1 MAGLESFNM
10 DYQRHRTSRSI
21 SEHPSHL
28 KTNLPNDEPFR
39 QQQRETLLEMSKNK
53 DILVNDTVNK
63 CLKPTSLILQHV
75 VSYPFIVLRRQC
87 QLHYASTRYHI
98 VPFTLI
104 PVIYR
109 LVRSQGIA
117 VLWKGFGTVLLLK
130 GMTMA
135 IEAFLSEIFDLPKDA
150 ASVHNTKSFGKLI
163 LLKCASLS
171 IITPFYSACLVETV
185 QSNIASEK
193 TAFYDVF
200 KEGFIRLLQWNCP
213 QKGRMLPVWIIV
225 VPTVS
230 YGVFRYITN
239 MLVSKCVKH
248 VLILYE
254 LHKLRKLGVIPTN
267 SKSSLVLLSDN
278 ERLEA
283 VSDLT
288 ASAVSD
294 ALLFPLETITHR
306 LYLQGT
312 RTIIDNLDTGISV
325 MPILTG
331 YVGPVDCFVTTI
343 EQEGRL
349 GLFKGFGALLLQTA
363 LVGVLYKVV
372 KISLVKVVDAY
383 TSSSNLPSQNS
394 NNTRNNQINTPEQS
408 RIELPDFRPLMRSTS
423 FMM

>member
-1 MAGLESFNM
+1 MAGLESFSM
-10 DYQRHRTSRSI
+10 DFQRHRPSRSI
-21 SEHPSHL
+21 SEHPSQL
-28 KTNLPNDEPFR
+28 QQNFQDTEMIRR
-39 QQQRETLLEMSKNK
+39 QHRETLMEMSKNK

-63 CLKPTSLILQHV
+63 CLKPTCLILQHV

-104 PVIYR
+104 PVVYR
-109 LVRSQGIA
+109 LVKSQGIS
-117 VLWKGFGTVLLLK
+117 VLWKGFGTVLLIK
-130 GMTMA
+130 GITMA
-135 IEAFLSEIFDLPKDA
+135 IEALLSELFDLPKDTD
-150 ASVHNTKSFGKLI
+150 SINNSKSFGKHI
-163 LLKCASLS
+163 MLKCASLS

-225 VPTVS
+225 VPTVT
-230 YGVFRYITN
+230 YGVLRYITN
-239 MLVSKCVKH
+239 IVVSKSVKQI
-248 VLILYE
+248 LIMYE
-254 LHKLRKLGVIPTN
+254 LRICKTEVITKDSNAP
-267 SKSSLVLLSDN
+267 SSIN

-288 ASAVSD
+288 ASAFSD
-294 ALLFPLETITHR
+294 AVLFPLELVMHR

-312 RTIIDNLDTGISV
+312 RTIIDNLDTGTSV

-331 YVGPVDCFVTTI
+331 YEGPLDCLATTVA
-343 EQEGRL
+343 QEGRL
-349 GLFKGFGALLLQTA
+349 GLFKGFGALLLQTS
-363 LVGVLYKVV
+363 LIVILYKVV

-383 TSSSNLPSQNS
+383 AATSSNQSTQAVINKPNNS
-394 NNTRNNQINTPEQS
+394 ATTLEQS
-408 RIELPDFRPLMRSTS
+408 NIPEFKP
-423 FMM
+423 

>member
-10 DYQRHRTSRSI
+10 DFQRHRPSRSV
-21 SEHPSHL
+21 SEHPSQP
-28 KTNLPNDEPFR
+28 NLDDTEVMR
-39 QQQRETLLEMSKNK
+39 RHHRETLIEMSKNK

-63 CLKPTSLILQHV
+63 CIKPTCLILQHV

-104 PVIYR
+104 PVVYR
-109 LVRSQGIA
+109 LVKSQGIS
-117 VLWKGFGTVLLLK
+117 VLWKGFGTVLLIK
-130 GMTMA
+130 GITMA
-135 IEAFLSEIFDLPKDA
+135 IEALLSELFDLPKDTD
-150 ASVHNTKSFGKLI
+150 SINNSKSFGKHI

-225 VPTVS
+225 VPTVT
-230 YGVFRYITN
+230 YGVLRYITN
-239 MLVSKCVKH
+239 ILVSKSVKH
-248 VLILYE
+248 ALILYE
-254 LHKLRKLGVIPTN
+254 LRVCKTEVV
-267 SKSSLVLLSDN
+267 SKDSDRQSSID
-278 ERLEA
+278 ERLDA

-294 ALLFPLETITHR
+294 AVLFPLELIMHR

-312 RTIIDNLDTGISV
+312 RTIIDNLDTGTSV

-331 YVGPVDCFVTTI
+331 YEGPLDCLATTVA
-343 EQEGRL
+343 QEGRL
-349 GLFKGFGALLLQTA
+349 GLFKGFGALLLQTS
-363 LVGVLYKVV
+363 LIVVLYKVV
-372 KISLVKVVDAY
+372 KISLIKVIGAY
-383 TSSSNLPSQNS
+383 ASTSSNQSPQVVVNKTNNS
-394 NNTRNNQINTPEQS
+394 INTLEQS
-408 RIELPDFRPLMRSTS
+408 NIPDFKPLMRSTS

>member
-10 DYQRHRTSRSI
+10 DFQRHRPSRSI
-21 SEHPSHL
+21 SEHPSQ
-28 KTNLPNDEPFR
+28 PNVNDTEMIR
-39 QQQRETLLEMSKNK
+39 QQHREQLIEMSKNK

-63 CLKPTSLILQHV
+63 CIKPTCLILQHV

-104 PVIYR
+104 PVVYR
-109 LVRSQGIA
+109 LTKSQGIS
-117 VLWKGFGTVLLLK
+117 VLWKGFGTVLLIK
-130 GMTMA
+130 GITMA
-135 IEAFLSEIFDLPKDA
+135 IEALLSELFDLPKDTD
-150 ASVHNTKSFGKLI
+150 SINNSKSFGKHI

-225 VPTVS
+225 VPTVT
-230 YGVFRYITN
+230 YGVLRYITN
-239 MLVSKCVKH
+239 ILVSKSVKH
-248 VLILYE
+248 ALVLYE
-254 LHKLRKLGVIPTN
+254 LHICKTEVV
-267 SKSSLVLLSDN
+267 SKDSDCSSSID

-288 ASAVSD
+288 ASAFSD
-294 ALLFPLETITHR
+294 AVLFPLELIMHR

-312 RTIIDNLDTGISV
+312 RTIIDNLDTGTSV

-331 YVGPVDCFVTTI
+331 YEGPLDCLATTVA
-343 EQEGRL
+343 QEGRL
-349 GLFKGFGALLLQTA
+349 GLLKGFGALLLQTS
-363 LVGVLYKVV
+363 LIVMLYKVV

-383 TSSSNLPSQNS
+383 ASTSSNQSSQAV
-394 NNTRNNQINTPEQS
+394 NNTPNNSINTLEQS
-408 RIELPDFRPLMRSTS
+408 NIPDFRPLMRSTS

>member
-10 DYQRHRTSRSI
+10 DFQRHRPSRSI
-21 SEHPSHL
+21 SEHPSQL
-28 KTNLPNDEPFR
+28 QQNFQDTEIIRR
-39 QQQRETLLEMSKNK
+39 QHRETLMEMSKNK

-63 CLKPTSLILQHV
+63 CLKPTCLILQHV

-104 PVIYR
+104 PVVYR
-109 LVRSQGIA
+109 LVKSQGIG
-117 VLWKGFGTVLLLK
+117 VLWKGFGTVLLIK
-130 GMTMA
+130 GITMA
-135 IEAFLSEIFDLPKDA
+135 IEVLLSELFNLPKDIN
-150 ASVHNTKSFGKLI
+150 SINNSKSFGKHI

-225 VPTVS
+225 VPTVT
-230 YGVFRYITN
+230 YGVLRYITN
-239 MLVSKCVKH
+239 ILVSKSVKH
-248 VLILYE
+248 ILIMYE
-254 LHKLRKLGVIPTN
+254 LRICKTGVI
-267 SKSSLVLLSDN
+267 SKDFDSPSID
-278 ERLEA
+278 ERQEA

-288 ASAVSD
+288 ASAFSD
-294 ALLFPLETITHR
+294 AVLFPLELVMHR

-331 YVGPVDCFVTTI
+331 YEGPLDCFATTVA
-343 EQEGRL
+343 QEGRL
-349 GLFKGFGALLLQTA
+349 GLFKGFGALLLQTS
-363 LVGVLYKVV
+363 LIVILYKVV
-372 KISLVKVVDAY
+372 KISLVKVIDAY
-383 TSSSNLPSQNS
+383 ATTSSNQSSQVVIDKPNNS
-394 NNTRNNQINTPEQS
+394 INTLDQS
-408 RIELPDFRPLMRSTS
+408 NIPDFRPLMRSTS

>member
-1 MAGLESFNM
+1 MAGLESFSM
-10 DYQRHRTSRSI
+10 DFQRHRPSRSI
-21 SEHPSHL
+21 SEHPSQL
-28 KTNLPNDEPFR
+28 QQNFQDTEMIRR
-39 QQQRETLLEMSKNK
+39 QHRETLMEMSKNK

-63 CLKPTSLILQHV
+63 CLKPTCLILQHV

-104 PVIYR
+104 PVVYR
-109 LVRSQGIA
+109 LVKSQGIS
-117 VLWKGFGTVLLLK
+117 VLWKGFGTVLLIK
-130 GMTMA
+130 GITMA
-135 IEAFLSEIFDLPKDA
+135 IEALLSELFDLPKDTD
-150 ASVHNTKSFGKLI
+150 SINNSKSFGKHI
-163 LLKCASLS
+163 MLKCASLS

-225 VPTVS
+225 VPTVT
-230 YGVFRYITN
+230 YGVLRYITN
-239 MLVSKCVKH
+239 IVVSKSVKQI
-248 VLILYE
+248 LIMYE
-254 LHKLRKLGVIPTN
+254 LRICKTEVITKDSNAP
-267 SKSSLVLLSDN
+267 SSIN

-288 ASAVSD
+288 ASAFSD
-294 ALLFPLETITHR
+294 AVLFPLELVMHR

-312 RTIIDNLDTGISV
+312 RTIIDNLDTGTSV

-331 YVGPVDCFVTTI
+331 YEGPLDCLATTVA
-343 EQEGRL
+343 QEGRL
-349 GLFKGFGALLLQTA
+349 GLFKGFGALLLQTS
-363 LVGVLYKVV
+363 LIVILYKVV

-383 TSSSNLPSQNS
+383 AATSSNQSTQAVINKPNNS
-394 NNTRNNQINTPEQS
+394 ATTLEQS
-408 RIELPDFRPLMRSTS
+408 NIPEFKPLMRSTS

>member
-1 MAGLESFNM
+1 MAGLESFSM
-10 DYQRHRTSRSI
+10 DFQRHRPSRSI
-21 SEHPSHL
+21 SEHPSQL
-28 KTNLPNDEPFR
+28 QQNFQDTEMIRR
-39 QQQRETLLEMSKNK
+39 QHRETLMEMSKNK

-63 CLKPTSLILQHV
+63 CLKPTCLILQHV

-104 PVIYR
+104 PVVYR
-109 LVRSQGIA
+109 LVKSQGIS
-117 VLWKGFGTVLLLK
+117 VLWKGFGTVLLIK
-130 GMTMA
+130 GITMA
-135 IEAFLSEIFDLPKDA
+135 IEALLSELFDLPKDTD
-150 ASVHNTKSFGKLI
+150 SINNSKSFGKHI
-163 LLKCASLS
+163 MLKCASLS

-225 VPTVS
+225 VPTVT
-230 YGVFRYITN
+230 YGVLRYITN
-239 MLVSKCVKH
+239 IIVSKSVKQI
-248 VLILYE
+248 LIMYE
-254 LHKLRKLGVIPTN
+254 LRICKTEVITKDSNAP
-267 SKSSLVLLSDN
+267 SSIN

-288 ASAVSD
+288 ASAFSD
-294 ALLFPLETITHR
+294 AVLFPLELVMHR

-312 RTIIDNLDTGISV
+312 RTIIDNLDTGTSV

-331 YVGPVDCFVTTI
+331 YEGPLDCLATTVA
-343 EQEGRL
+343 QEGRL
-349 GLFKGFGALLLQTA
+349 GLFKGFGALLLQTS
-363 LVGVLYKVV
+363 LIVILYKVV

-383 TSSSNLPSQNS
+383 AATSSNQSTQAVINKPNNS
-394 NNTRNNQINTPEQS
+394 ATTLEQS
-408 RIELPDFRPLMRSTS
+408 NIPEFKPLMRSTS

>member
-1 MAGLESFNM
+1 M
-10 DYQRHRTSRSI
+10 DFQRHRPSRSI
-21 SEHPSHL
+21 SEHPSQL
-28 KTNLPNDEPFR
+28 QQNFQDPEMIRR
-39 QQQRETLLEMSKNK
+39 QHRETLMEMSKNK

-63 CLKPTSLILQHV
+63 CLKPTCLILQHV

-104 PVIYR
+104 PVVYR
-109 LVRSQGIA
+109 LVKTQGIG
-117 VLWKGFGTVLLLK
+117 VLWKGFGTVLLIK
-130 GMTMA
+130 GITMA
-135 IEAFLSEIFDLPKDA
+135 IEALLSELFDLPKDTN
-150 ASVHNTKSFGKLI
+150 SINNSKSFGKHI
-163 LLKCASLS
+163 ILKCASLS

-225 VPTVS
+225 VPTVT
-230 YGVFRYITN
+230 YGVSRYIAN
-239 MLVSKCVKH
+239 ILVGKSVKH
-248 VLILYE
+248 LLVMYE
-254 LHKLRKLGVIPTN
+254 LRSCKTEVI
-267 SKSSLVLLSDN
+267 SKDTDSPSSID

-288 ASAVSD
+288 ASAFSD
-294 ALLFPLETITHR
+294 AVLFPLELVMHR

-312 RTIIDNLDTGISV
+312 RTIIDNLDTGTSV

-331 YVGPVDCFVTTI
+331 YEGPLDCFATTVA
-343 EQEGRL
+343 QEGRL
-349 GLFKGFGALLLQTA
+349 GLFKGFGALLLQTS
-363 LVGVLYKVV
+363 LIVILYKVV

-383 TSSSNLPSQNS
+383 ASTSSNQAPQTVIKKPNNS
-394 NNTRNNQINTPEQS
+394 INTQEQS
-408 RIELPDFRPLMRSTS
+408 IIPDFRPLMRSTS

>member
-1 MAGLESFNM
+1 
-10 DYQRHRTSRSI
+10 
-21 SEHPSHL
+21 
-28 KTNLPNDEPFR
+28 
-39 QQQRETLLEMSKNK
+39 
-53 DILVNDTVNK
+53 
-63 CLKPTSLILQHV
+63 
-75 VSYPFIVLRRQC
+75 
-87 QLHYASTRYHI
+87 
-98 VPFTLI
+98 
-104 PVIYR
+104 
-109 LVRSQGIA
+109 
-117 VLWKGFGTVLLLK
+117 
-130 GMTMA
+130 
-135 IEAFLSEIFDLPKDA
+135 
-150 ASVHNTKSFGKLI
+150 
-163 LLKCASLS
+163 
-171 IITPFYSACLVETV
+171 
-185 QSNIASEK
+185 
-193 TAFYDVF
+193 
-200 KEGFIRLLQWNCP
+200 
-213 QKGRMLPVWIIV
+213 
-225 VPTVS
+225 
-230 YGVFRYITN
+230 
-239 MLVSKCVKH
+239 
-248 VLILYE
+248 
-254 LHKLRKLGVIPTN
+254 
-267 SKSSLVLLSDN
+267 
-278 ERLEA
+278 
-283 VSDLT
+283 LT